1 MKEGLKMIYSANNP
15 WILLKSD
22 AFFNK
27 IQFLN
32 QALKCISTQFFQ
44 LSVYFFGTRI
54 IVRKFAATKKNTG
67 YGKDE

>member
-1 MKEGLKMIYSANNP
+1 MLSSNNP

-32 QALKCISTQFFQ
+32 QDLTCISTRFF
-44 LSVYFFGTRI
+44 TI
-54 IVRKFAATKKNTG
+54 IRVLFRYTDNCTELCRDFNNTG